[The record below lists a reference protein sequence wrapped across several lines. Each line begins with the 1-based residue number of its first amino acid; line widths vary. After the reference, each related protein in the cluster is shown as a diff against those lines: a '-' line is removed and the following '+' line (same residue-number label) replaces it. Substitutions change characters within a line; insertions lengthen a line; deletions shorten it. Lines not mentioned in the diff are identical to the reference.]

1 MAKGKGGARKSEM
14 RPRGR
19 KRAPGGKRL
28 GRMCAG
34 GAEVWVSHSG
44 KTRGI
49 GLVPE
54 PEAREV
60 RGGAGRGQRGE
71 PDVDDIV
78 RREMG
83 PNPEDE
89 LLH

>member
-1 MAKGKGGARKSEM
+1 MPTGKGGARKGQR

-28 GRMCAG
+28 GRMTAG

-49 GLVPE
+49 GRVTE
-54 PEAREV
+54 DKAREV
-60 RGGAGRGQRGE
+60 RGGSGRGQLGE
-71 PDVDDIV
+71 PDVVEIV
-78 RREMG
+78 RRECG

-89 LLH
+89 WLR